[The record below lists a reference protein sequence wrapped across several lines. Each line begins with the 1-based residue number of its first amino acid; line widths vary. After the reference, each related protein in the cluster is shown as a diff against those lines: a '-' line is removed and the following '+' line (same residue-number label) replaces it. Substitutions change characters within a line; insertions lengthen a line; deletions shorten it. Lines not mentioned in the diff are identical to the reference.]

1 LALSDPTHNLETV
14 HSDSSQESGDPAV
27 SSRQADTQQ
36 LMSVIQ
42 SHGLSVPEHQA
53 IRLAQ
58 YCRLLW
64 DWNSRLNLT
73 RHTDWELFVTR
84 DLLDTLQLAEH
95 TPRGAKVL
103 DVGSGGG
110 VPGIPLAILRP
121 DLSVS
126 LCESIGKKATAL
138 QAIIKEL
145 RLSIPVYADRAETI
159 LKKHRFQF
167 VTARAVASIS
177 KMIVWFGP
185 VWGAVGQL
193 LLIKGRRWTEE
204 YEQAEAEGLWKR
216 RTLENVASWTTPGR
230 DGESVL
236 LRISMAK

>member
-1 LALSDPTHNLETV
+1 MALSN
-14 HSDSSQESGDPAV
+14 SSQESESISSGDSSDIAV
-27 SSRQADTQQ
+27 NAAHSLQTDTLTLQA
-36 LMSVIQ
+36 VIR
-42 SHGLSVPEHQA
+42 SHGLSVPDHQTA
-53 IRLAQ
+53 RLAQ

-84 DLLDTLQLAEH
+84 DLLDTQKLAEH
-95 TPRGAKVL
+95 IPQGAKIL

-121 DLSVS
+121 DVSVS

-138 QAIIKEL
+138 QAIVKEMK
-145 RLSIPVYADRAETI
+145 LSIPVYADRAETI

-177 KMIVWFGP
+177 RMIGWFAP

-193 LLIKGRRWTEE
+193 LLIKGRRWSAEFEE
-204 YEQAEAEGLWKR
+204 SQAEGLFKR
-216 RTLENVASWTTPGR
+216 RRLENLTSWATPGR

-236 LRISMAK
+236 LRISKAP

>member
-1 LALSDPTHNLETV
+1 MVLSDSEINPAAV
-14 HSDSSQESGDPAV
+14 DPDPIPDRQDSVASLSP
-27 SSRQADTQQ
+27 SDTQQ
-36 LMSVIQ
+36 LMSVIH
-42 SHGLSVPEHQA
+42 SHGLNVPEHQA
-53 IRLAQ
+53 IQLAR

-64 DWNSRLNLT
+64 EWNDRLNLT

-84 DLLDTLQLAEH
+84 DLLDTQKLAEH
-95 TPRGAKVL
+95 LPQGAKVL

-126 LCESIGKKATAL
+126 LCESIGKKANAL
-138 QAIIKEL
+138 QAIVKEL
-145 RLSIPVYADRAETI
+145 KLSVPVYADRAETI

-204 YEQAEAEGLWKR
+204 YNDAEAEGLWKR
-216 RTLENVASWTTPGR
+216 RTLENIASWATPGR

-236 LRISMAK
+236 LRISKAK